1 MTGPSF
7 SIIAVFG
14 GAMTFTT
21 SKDYIMKLRNIFFA
35 AAGLAMTLGTAG
47 AASAYSPRIDH
58 RYAHTHPRPTEE
70 YHRTRDLYG
79 SIGAERRSGHLNNY
93 QTRRLDTDV
102 HRIRLQQRRDM
113 RSDHGR
119 LTANQ
124 DRQLNRE
131 QNNVERQAR

>member
-1 MTGPSF
+1 MTGHGS
-7 SIIAVFG
+7 SIVVVFD
-14 GAMTFTT
+14 GAMTSTT

-35 AAGLAMTLGTAG
+35 AAGLAMTIGAAS

-58 RYAHTHPRPTEE
+58 RYAATHPRPSEG

-79 SIGAERRSGHLNNY
+79 RINSDPNGLQRH
-93 QTRRLDTDV
+93 RLDTDV

-113 RSDHGR
+113 RWNHGR
-119 LTANQ
+119 LTANEY
-124 DRQLNRE
+124 RQINRE